1 MNITGL
7 VGQLPSAE
15 AGGVAEA
22 AAEETRL
29 KEVWLAISVVLV
41 AAVAL
46 MGDRAVKRFPWLSL
60 ASFACGVGLLGG
72 LGLLS
77 VGALHLGGVKELDVD
92 KLLEFDPLIFFHL
105 FLPPII
111 FHAGVAVKKK
121 NFFRNAGTILGLGLL
136 GTFVSFA
143 IIGGLTYL
151 VFGLA
156 GTLTKTDCM
165 AIGAMMSATDSVSVL
180 QIIDQGRE
188 PLLHSLVFGEGV
200 INDAVSIV
208 LLRAVQANT
217 HGEGEDVRN
226 DGVFSVLGSFV
237 GMFVASTFVGLFFGL
252 LSAYMMNRKARLAG
266 HRAESFVSAVHAS
279 VIHAP
284 QQSVAHQVMFV
295 FMLAYLS
302 YMSGEAMELSGIM
315 TLFLTGLT
323 MSHYTLYNLE
333 PKAQCTTW
341 FSIEMA
347 SELAELTIF
356 LFIGMDSIQPGN
368 WNGANGLTI
377 VLLFLVYL
385 FAIFLAR
392 ACFVFPICY
401 LRNRRAAE
409 ARKVPVR
416 EQILIFWSG
425 TIRGSV
431 SVALVFN
438 QFAPRG
444 STVANGHDTNI
455 VGSVVLLVLFS
466 TIVMGSLN
474 QKLVAFLNGRYGA
487 HPMPD
492 VGRATLELASL
503 PEVAGEEI
511 YGEEDGLASPRS
523 GSQTPGSSRRRA
535 SVPEGLED
543 GEISPFLEHA
553 DRHRYE
559 SERGIRS
566 FREADPPAPRTPSLG
581 IFQPIHESPGAGPP
595 PRGLALVWRN
605 FDNNVM
611 KPLFGGREAAAP

>member
-511 YGEEDGLASPRS
+511 YGEDGLASPRS

-611 KPLFGGREAAAP
+611 KPLFGGREEAAP